1 MSSTEPRTY
10 TLWQITGVM
19 GEALALAKSV
29 HAGSPDRA
37 LDVYGQEIIDRLK
50 ALPLDAASA
59 PGEPEQQ
66 PVMGEEAARALVY
79 MHTHDAD
86 GNVLT
91 WAKFVEHNP
100 GAPARIRKKPTVQ
113 KMLEEVMG
121 PMP

>member
-50 ALPLDAASA
+50 ALSLDAPAG
-59 PGEPEQQ
+59 PPEKQ
-66 PVMGEEAARALVY
+66 
-79 MHTHDAD
+79 
-86 GNVLT
+86 
-91 WAKFVEHNP
+91 
-100 GAPARIRKKPTVQ
+100 KP
-113 KMLEEVMG
+113 
-121 PMP
+121 

>member
-50 ALPLDAASA
+50 ALPLGAASG
-59 PGEPEQQ
+59 PSKPERKT
-66 PVMGEEAARALVY
+66 VTDEEARQALLY
-79 MHTHDAD
+79 LLTHDND
-86 GNVLT
+86 GAALT

-100 GAPARIRKKPTVQ
+100 GALARIRKKPTVQ